1 MIILPEKMKKYS
13 TPTLVLLLMYFGL
26 SEMWAQVP
34 HCDTNEPNDSYL
46 QATPIV
52 AKQQYS
58 GGIEFAGDVDFYV
71 LTIPPEQPNIR
82 IKLSELPANYDLW
95 LVNNEP
101 KIVAKS
107 SNQKKINEI
116 IIYNLA
122 PPGTYYLI
130 VFHPKNK
137 FEEGACYNLKFELSP
152 FQFRNSTEETEP
164 ESQTL
169 TIGNNFSP
177 DAVTLI
183 MHPPVEEVLSVDVF
197 TLGGQKVACFPSVA
211 VSEDGR
217 STIDLSHLYAGVYVI
232 RCIGASGYIAQT
244 PCVLMR

>member
-1 MIILPEKMKKYS
+1 MKNYS
-13 TPTLVLLLMYFGL
+13 IPALLYFLTYFGACAI
-26 SEMWAQVP
+26 WAQVP
-34 HCDTNEPNDSYL
+34 HCDTNEPNDSYW

-52 AKQQYS
+52 AKQTYS
-58 GGIEFAGDVDFYV
+58 GGIEFAGDIDFYT
-71 LTIPPEQPNIR
+71 LTIPPEEPNIR

-130 VFHPKNK
+130 VFHPKDK
-137 FEEGACYNLKFELSP
+137 FVEGACYNLKFELSP
-152 FQFRNSTEETEP
+152 FQFRNGSEEAEP

-169 TIGNNFSP
+169 TIGNHSSP
-177 DAVTLI
+177 DAITLI
-183 MHPPVEEVLSVDVF
+183 VQSPVDEALSVDVF
-197 TLGGQKVACFPSVA
+197 TLSGQKVAYFPSVD

-244 PCVLMR
+244 PCVLVR